1 MGPKEALWSQ
11 TLPLFM
17 LTGHVLGSAS
27 IYITLG
33 GLAIWLVTKT
43 AHVFKVHM
51 PTWSCRKVLVAGL
64 T

>member
-27 IYITLG
+27 IYRTLG

-43 AHVFKVHM
+43 AHVFKCTCLLGH
-51 PTWSCRKVLVAGL
+51 AGRYWL
-64 T
+64 LA